1 MNKAELIAAL
11 AKDSKLSKANAEKI
25 LNTMMIIIVSKSLKK
40 GEKVSIPGFVTISK
54 VKRSARNGRNLQT
67 GKEIK
72 IAARSIAKFK
82 AGKALTDSLK

>member
-1 MNKAELIAAL
+1 
-11 AKDSKLSKANAEKI
+11 
-25 LNTMMIIIVSKSLKK
+25 MIIIVSKSLKK